1 VPPQKPHASG
11 TSVPSGDLAGL
22 AYLVG
27 LLLVLLIV
35 YGPLDD

>member
-1 VPPQKPHASG
+1 
-11 TSVPSGDLAGL
+11 VPSGDLAGL

-35 YGPLDD
+35 YGHLDD